1 VLYLPPHSNN
11 APWDALIVEDAS
23 VAYLLQM
30 TVSED
35 HPVKWHDLA
44 AGKTLLQQS
53 LGFRGEVRLV
63 FLVPP
68 AVFAQFKVPQ
78 PIINDAEWKQDKW
91 HVATVNGVDIWQ
103 R

>member
-1 VLYLPPHSNN
+1 
-11 APWDALIVEDAS
+11 
-23 VAYLLQM
+23 
-30 TVSED
+30 
-35 HPVKWHDLA
+35 
-44 AGKTLLQQS
+44 
-53 LGFRGEVRLV
+53 
-63 FLVPP
+63 VPP